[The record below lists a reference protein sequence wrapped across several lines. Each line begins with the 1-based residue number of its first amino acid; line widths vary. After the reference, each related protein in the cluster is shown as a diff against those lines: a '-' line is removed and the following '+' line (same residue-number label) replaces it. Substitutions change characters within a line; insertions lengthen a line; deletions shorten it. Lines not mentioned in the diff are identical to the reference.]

1 MDGKHGRAARWI
13 RRSNL
18 TARSKE
24 MIDLLRGHAA
34 RARAWGLR
42 IVLKWVIAPLVC
54 GWLVSYAL
62 GGGAFASA
70 LGVMAGLALFSWFAW
85 RKVQQWRAPATAGD
99 DLPNVHQA
107 VALGKAMQRPAYRAE
122 PMIEHAEQS
131 KTIWVG
137 ATWRH
142 TRKGIARDVPVVLTP
157 DQMRK
162 NHIAILGASG
172 TGKTVITTSLLAQAL
187 RMGDAVVVID
197 PKSDEFAPGILTRE
211 ARALGRPTVF
221 VDLRA
226 DVPQINPFFNA
237 SRAELEVLMTT
248 ALGLEPS
255 GEPGVDFYRGEDRDG
270 LAALLDAIT
279 PEQTTLRGMVAVGA
293 GMSEVTDRANLW
305 RNLKDLA
312 RLEALATSQGPDLA
326 AVIEQGGLIYI
337 VGSVDDLRVQAAQKM
352 ALTRIV
358 QIIKNRPR
366 TGARHTHLFLD
377 EFKYSLGNTSLRALG
392 TIRDQRAT
400 VLLAF
405 QSYGDLHDCAGL
417 PAQAV
422 LGAAKGNTPLKL
434 IFRLEDDQT
443 ARELSSLSGQYA
455 VQTETTAKTTNV
467 DGLEQGS
474 YLNTMRSLVTP
485 DMLSTAMPKPASSAD
500 APVCWIFGDGVPKLI
515 ACGYMQ
521 PGEQPQVTPAPPLP
535 TSSAP
540 DATKAQALI

>member
-1 MDGKHGRAARWI
+1 
-13 RRSNL
+13 
-18 TARSKE
+18 

-85 RKVQQWRAPATAGD
+85 RKVQQWRGPKREAD
-99 DLPNVHQA
+99 DLPNVHQSVELGQWMQKPSFSAEGA
-107 VALGKAMQRPAYRAE
+107 VTQAVKENIVFVGLG
-122 PMIEHAEQS
+122 
-131 KTIWVG
+131 
-137 ATWRH
+137 WRKKK
-142 TRKGIARDVPVVLTP
+142 KGRARDQAICLTL

-162 NHIAILGASG
+162 NHLAILGASG
-172 TGKTVITTSLLAQAL
+172 TGKTVVTTSLLAQAL
-187 RMGDAVVVID
+187 RMGDAVVVVD
-197 PKSDEFAPGILTRE
+197 PKSDEFAPGILLRE
-211 ARALGRPTVF
+211 ARALGRSVVF
-221 VDLRA
+221 IDLRS
-226 DVPQINPFFNA
+226 DVPQINPFQGCT
-237 SRAELEVLMTT
+237 RGDLEVLMTT
-248 ALGLEPS
+248 ALGLEPT

-270 LAALLDAIT
+270 LVSLLDAIT
-279 PEQTTLRGMVAVGA
+279 PAQRTLKGMVAVGA

-305 RNLKDLA
+305 RNLKDLS

-326 AVIEQGGLIYI
+326 AAIADGGLVYI
-337 VGSVDDLRVQAAQKM
+337 VGSVDDLRIQAAQKM
-352 ALTRIV
+352 LLTRIV

-366 TGARHTHLFLD
+366 ATAKHCHLFLD

-422 LGAAKGNTPLKL
+422 LGAAKGNTPIKL

-455 VQTETTAKTTNV
+455 VQTETTAKTTNA
-467 DGLEQGS
+467 DGLEQGQFGK
-474 YLNTMRSLVTP
+474 TMRALVTP

-521 PGEQPQVTPAPPLP
+521 PGEQPQIVPAPPLP
-535 TSSAP
+535 ASSAP